1 MNQEIQQYQ
10 SDTIAITPQQVVSI
24 RDRIFIIRN
33 IPVMLDRD
41 LANLYSVDTRRINE
55 QARRNIERFPARFRF
70 QLADFETKELVA
82 KCDRLTSLKHSS
94 VNPYAYTEQG
104 VAMLA
109 TVLKSDIAVKVSIG
123 IMDAF
128 VEMRRILSVNQDLIF
143 RLNTVEQHQIKAD
156 QKIEQLF
163 QFIENQNVQPKQGIF
178 FNGQIFD
185 AYQFVSELIRS
196 AETSI
201 ILVDNYADDS
211 VLTQLTKRAD
221 GVSATVCV
229 SRLTEAFRLDVERH
243 NRQYP
248 PIDVREV
255 PAVHDR
261 FLLLD
266 DTRLY
271 TFGASFKD
279 LGKKLFCFSLMES
292 EAVVEAVIHTISSTG
307 YFNHCKR

>member
-1 MNQEIQQYQ
+1 M
-10 SDTIAITPQQVVSI
+10 
-24 RDRIFIIRN
+24 
-33 IPVMLDRD
+33 
-41 LANLYSVDTRRINE
+41 
-55 QARRNIERFPARFRF
+55 
-70 QLADFETKELVA
+70 
-82 KCDRLTSLKHSS
+82 KHSS

>member
-1 MNQEIQQYQ
+1 MI
-10 SDTIAITPQQVVSI
+10 S
-24 RDRIFIIRN
+24 RHIRN
-33 IPVMLDRD
+33 IFQVGELEQKGNLHFLQIANSDKPTAFYSLDVII
-41 LANLYSVDTRRINE
+41 SVGYRV
-55 QARRNIERFPARFRF
+55 
-70 QLADFETKELVA
+70 KS
-82 KCDRLTSLKHSS
+82 K
-94 VNPYAYTEQG
+94 QG
-104 VAMLA
+104 VEFRIWA
-109 TVLKSDIAVKVSIG
+109 TNVLK
-123 IMDAF
+123 
-128 VEMRRILSVNQDLIF
+128 EYILRGYAIYQRVGNLENQVNQLS
-143 RLNTVEQHQIKAD
+143 
-156 QKIEQLF
+156 
-163 QFIENQNVQPKQGIF
+163 NQVQSLAQAALPPKQGIF

-211 VLTQLTKRAD
+211 VLTQLTKRVD

-229 SRLTEAFRLDVERH
+229 SHLTEAFRLDVERH

-266 DTRLY
+266 GTRLY

-292 EAVVEAVIHTISSTG
+292 EAVVEAVKGMVESYADYTA
-307 YFNHCKR
+307 

>member
-1 MNQEIQQYQ
+1 MERQLMIHDSQIQ
-10 SDTIAITPQQVVSI
+10 S
-24 RDRIFIIRN
+24 
-33 IPVMLDRD
+33 
-41 LANLYSVDTRRINE
+41 
-55 QARRNIERFPARFRF
+55 
-70 QLADFETKELVA
+70 LVQTA
-82 KCDRLTSLKHSS
+82 LPS
-94 VNPYAYTEQG
+94 
-104 VAMLA
+104 
-109 TVLKSDIAVKVSIG
+109 
-123 IMDAF
+123 
-128 VEMRRILSVNQDLIF
+128 
-143 RLNTVEQHQIKAD
+143 
-156 QKIEQLF
+156 
-163 QFIENQNVQPKQGIF
+163 KQGIF

-201 ILVDNYADDS
+201 IMVDNYADDS

-229 SRLTEAFRLDVERH
+229 SHLTEAFRLDVERH

-266 DTRLY
+266 GTRLY

-279 LGKKLFCFSLMES
+279 LGKKLFCFSLMKS
-292 EAVVEAVIHTISSTG
+292 EAVVEAVKGMVGSSG
-307 YFNHCKR
+307 DFAE

>member
-10 SDTIAITPQQVVSI
+10 SDDAGITLDVRVENDTVWLTQAQIGMLFGVQKAAISKHLKNIFNSGELCQESVVSKMETTAK
-24 RDRIFIIRN
+24 DGKTY
-33 IPVMLDRD
+33 VVSYY
-41 LANLYSVDTRRINE
+41 NL
-55 QARRNIERFPARFRF
+55 
-70 QLADFETKELVA
+70 
-82 KCDRLTSLKHSS
+82 
-94 VNPYAYTEQG
+94 
-104 VAMLA
+104 
-109 TVLKSDIAVKVSIG
+109 
-123 IMDAF
+123 
-128 VEMRRILSVNQDLIF
+128 
-143 RLNTVEQHQIKAD
+143 
-156 QKIEQLF
+156 IEQRLL
-163 QFIENQNVQPKQGIF
+163 QNEMGLYAINQKVQSIVQTALPPKQGIF

-255 PAVHDR
+255 LAVHDR

-266 DTRLY
+266 GTRLY

-292 EAVVEAVIHTISSTG
+292 EAVVAAVKGMVESP
-307 YFNHCKR
+307 

>member
-10 SDTIAITPQQVVSI
+10 SDDAGITLDVRVENDTVWLTQAQICMLFGVQKAAISKHLKNIFSSGELCQESVVSKMETTAKDGKTYVVSYYNLDAVLSI
-24 RDRIFIIRN
+24 GYRVNSRQATQFRIW
-33 IPVMLDRD
+33 
-41 LANLYSVDTRRINE
+41 ANS
-55 QARRNIERFPARFRF
+55 
-70 QLADFETKELVA
+70 
-82 KCDRLTSLKHSS
+82 
-94 VNPYAYTEQG
+94 
-104 VAMLA
+104 
-109 TVLKSDIAVKVSIG
+109 VLKDYLLQGA
-123 IMDAF
+123 A
-128 VEMRRILSVNQDLIF
+128 VNQRF
-143 RLNTVEQHQIKAD
+143 EQVEQRLLQNEMGLQAIN
-156 QKIEQLF
+156 QK
-163 QFIENQNVQPKQGIF
+163 VQSIVQTALPPKQGIF

-196 AETSI
+196 SETSI

-261 FLLLD
+261 FLPLD
-266 DTRLY
+266 GTRLY

-279 LGKKLFCFSLMES
+279 LGKKLFCFSLIES
-292 EAVVEAVIHTISSTG
+292 EAVVEAVKGMVESSADYTA
-307 YFNHCKR
+307 